1 PRSPCRRRH
10 RSGAAAMS
18 DTRTCIVAEDE
29 TLLRHALVAELG
41 RAWPALQV
49 VAECEDGASAVEALA
64 EHTPDVAFLD
74 IRMPGLTGLEVAA
87 LAAEASP
94 RTKIVFV
101 TAYDQYAID
110 AFERGAID
118 YLLKPVKPERLDAT
132 VARLQAQDNSQ
143 DAASLAA
150 LLDKLGALPN
160 AAGPGTKVGLVTG
173 DEQYAI
179 DAFERGAIDYLL
191 KPVKPERLDATVA
204 RLQAQDNSQDAAS
217 LAALLDKLGALPNAA
232 GAAEPLTW
240 LTASAGRETRLV
252 LVDDVAYFRAD
263 HKYTTVVTAE
273 GEALL
278 RTPLRE
284 LLPRL
289 DPAHFKQIHRSTI
302 VNLKAIA

>member
-1 PRSPCRRRH
+1 
-10 RSGAAAMS
+10 MS
-18 DTRTCIVAEDE
+18 DARTCLVAEDE
-29 TLLRHALVAELG
+29 ALLRHALVAELK

-64 EHTPDVAFLD
+64 ERQPDIAFLD

-94 RTKIVFV
+94 RTRIVFV

-132 VARLQAQDNSQ
+132 VARLQAQDASNH

-150 LLDKLGALPN
+150 LLDRLGALP
-160 AAGPGTKVGLVTG
+160 
-173 DEQYAI
+173 
-179 DAFERGAIDYLL
+179 
-191 KPVKPERLDATVA
+191 
-204 RLQAQDNSQDAAS
+204 SAAS
-217 LAALLDKLGALPNAA
+217 AP
-232 GAAEPLTW
+232 EPLTW
-240 LTASAGRETRLV
+240 LTASSGRETKLV
-252 LVDDVAYFRAD
+252 LVDDVAYFQAD
-263 HKYTTVVTAE
+263 QKYTTVVTAD

-278 RTPLRE
+278 RTSLRE

-302 VNLKAIA
+302 VNLRSIAGIVRDEGGRGIVRLKQRPETLTVSLPFMALFKHM